1 MWHDVKIKF
10 ISEKKE
16 AKCLQKTI
24 PQSHDVPV
32 STKTGDAVSSRQLH
46 NISSQDKRGLCD
58 VVFVNA
64 SLGRHGHYFGL
75 FLRTK
80 HGKLAVLTLL

>member
-1 MWHDVKIKF
+1 M
-10 ISEKKE
+10 
-16 AKCLQKTI
+16 I

-32 STKTGDAVSSRQLH
+32 STETGDAVSSSQLH
-46 NISSQDKRGLCD
+46 NISSQDKRGLCY

-64 SLGRHGHYFGL
+64 SLGRHGHHFGL
-75 FLRTK
+75 FIRTK